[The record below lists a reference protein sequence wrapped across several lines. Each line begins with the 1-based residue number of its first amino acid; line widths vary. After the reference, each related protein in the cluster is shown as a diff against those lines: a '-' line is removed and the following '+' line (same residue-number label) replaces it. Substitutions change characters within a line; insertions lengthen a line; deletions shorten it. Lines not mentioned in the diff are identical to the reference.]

1 MVGSIVVTRMLR
13 NLRYKLTYAQILKS
27 FLQTSSNPRTT
38 DLFKKLAEAQEAAIA
53 SLRIYLQGL
62 GIGTDDLQLNQ
73 RLMSHAA
80 QRNDISSRLRF
91 MHYGLDR
98 AASWY
103 KIQLQDDKMTSHPD
117 LRDLLLTLGEIDAAK
132 LWHTRMVMQSL
143 QIATDPNRKTDD
155 ATVRPS
161 EKVEWRPR
169 LVEDLAQNSQ
179 QGQTKRNKSKQRRV
193 RHSSRKI

>member
-1 MVGSIVVTRMLR
+1 MLR

-27 FLQTSSNPRTT
+27 FLKTSSNPRTA

-73 RLMSHAA
+73 QLMAHAA

-103 KIQLQDDKMTSHPD
+103 KIQLKDDKMTSDPD
-117 LRDLLLTLGEIDAAK
+117 LRDLLLTLGEIDAAR

-143 QIATDPNRKTDD
+143 QITTDPNRKTDD
-155 ATVRPS
+155 ATARPS
-161 EKVEWRPR
+161 GKAEWRPH
-169 LVEDLAQNSQ
+169 LVEDLAQHSQ
-179 QGQTKRNKSKQRRV
+179 QGQTKRSKSKQRRV
-193 RHSSRKI
+193 RRSSRKN